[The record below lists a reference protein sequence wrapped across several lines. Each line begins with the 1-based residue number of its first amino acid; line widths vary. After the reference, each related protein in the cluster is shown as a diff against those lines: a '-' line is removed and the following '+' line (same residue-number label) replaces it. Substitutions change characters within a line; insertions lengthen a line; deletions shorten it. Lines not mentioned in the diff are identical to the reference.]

1 MQVDHLVVEGEALSA
16 IIYRFD
22 ESDFTINQFEGL
34 RMDGSEVI
42 DADDG
47 QITHGSIMEDPL
59 MMQYKASSCSN
70 DASSNSAIS
79 METDIFKKKKKKGS
93 GFLPGIVLSL
103 SGRRKGA
110 PQRAPLS

>member
-1 MQVDHLVVEGEALSA
+1 MVLAGEDLSA
-16 IIYRFD
+16 ILYKFD
-22 ESDFTINQFEGL
+22 ESDFTITQFEGL

-42 DADDG
+42 DEDG
-47 QITHGSIMEDPL
+47 QISHGSVVVDPL

-79 METDIFKKKKKKGS
+79 METDIFKKKKKKGG
-93 GFLPGIVLSL
+93 GFLPRIDLSL

-110 PQRAPLS
+110 PHRAPLS

>member
-1 MQVDHLVVEGEALSA
+1 MVLEGEALSA
-16 IIYRFD
+16 IIYQFD
-22 ESDFTINQFEGL
+22 ESDFTITQFEGL

-42 DADDG
+42 DVEDG

-59 MMQYKASSCSN
+59 MMQYNASSCSN

-79 METDIFKKKKKKGS
+79 METDIFKKKKKKKGS
-93 GFLPGIVLSL
+93 DFLPGIVLSL